1 MIRCSAIILKT
12 KIECKILEIS
22 NPSRLLFVDLFFPHK
37 QTNNSII
44 FPPVQL
50 QEDWI
55 LRTYARSM
63 AFNACST
70 WWRWIQP
77 GWGKTDRCLFQATSC
92 VSWGNKFLVVRTSKL
107 IKTLWL
113 WPWLKKLN
121 QTVDIKA
128 LFLKMIYTLT
138 RWAFIYFI
146 TTCCRGYCIIFTKI
160 YFSLSVGVIYSR
172 F

>member
-1 MIRCSAIILKT
+1 MIRRSAIILKT

-22 NPSRLLFVDLFFPHK
+22 NPSRLFVDLFFPHK

-92 VSWGNKFLVVRTSKL
+92 VSWGNKFLVVRTSKF

-128 LFLKMIYTLT
+128 LFLKNDLHTDPMGIHSLYYHLLPWLLYHIYKNL
-138 RWAFIYFI
+138 F
-146 TTCCRGYCIIFTKI
+146 
-160 YFSLSVGVIYSR
+160 LSQR
-172 F
+172 QCDLF